1 MRLAKPVEVS
11 QDSREMLYKSI
22 QLEKTGMCCIIIGY
36 DVPDENIL
44 AIVQTVAEYRLKI
57 LK

>member
-1 MRLAKPVEVS
+1 
-11 QDSREMLYKSI
+11 MLNKSI
-22 QLEKTGMCCIIIGY
+22 QLEKTGICCINMGY